1 MLTQIKRQ
9 PSMLGILAGATAA
22 INVPTTG
29 THYALFLECLGAA
42 GVALTRAQMINDI
55 GNITIRIDG
64 TEIYTVTATF
74 LLDLQ
79 LYYGQAIGAG
89 NVNGYIPIY
98 FAPMWLNSFAERSVY
113 ALGTNNVGVIS
124 VEVQC
129 NAAMATL
136 TNLNVFSEVT
146 PEVRPLGQHIRIL
159 RYPQIWG
166 VVGGIQEITTLPKL
180 GNSVA
185 YKALHIQTPGASIIN
200 QATVQIGGNAIFDQ
214 VPAALDVVMLAKEF
228 RTVQALYY
236 HVDFA
241 KNRDLTSFLP
251 MAGVQDF
258 RQNLT
263 WAVAAP
269 NNYDIFAE
277 TIWGLNIK

>member
-9 PSMLGILAGATAA
+9 PSMLGIAAGNTAA
-22 INVPTTG
+22 VNVPTTG
-29 THYALFLECLGAA
+29 THYSLFLECLGAG
-42 GVALTRAQMINDI
+42 GVPLNRAQIIADV
-55 GNITIRIDG
+55 GNIVVRIDG

-89 NVNGYIPIY
+89 FVAGYIPIY
-98 FAPMWLNSFAERSVY
+98 FAPMWLPSFAERSIY
-113 ALGTNNVGVIS
+113 ALGTNNIGVIS
-124 VEVQC
+124 VEVQVV
-129 NAAMATL
+129 AVAVL
-136 TNLNVFSEVT
+136 TTINVYSEVT
-146 PEVRPLGQHIRIL
+146 PEIRPLGQHIRIKQF
-159 RYPQIWG
+159 PQVFG
-166 VVGGIQEITTLPKL
+166 VAAGIQEITTLPKE

-185 YKALHIQTPGASIIN
+185 YKALHIQTPGASIIT

-214 VPAALDVVMLAKEF
+214 VTAGLDTVLLAKEF
-228 RTVQALYY
+228 RTVQPLYY

-269 NNYDIFAE
+269 NNYNIYAE
-277 TIWGLNIK
+277 QIWGLNVK